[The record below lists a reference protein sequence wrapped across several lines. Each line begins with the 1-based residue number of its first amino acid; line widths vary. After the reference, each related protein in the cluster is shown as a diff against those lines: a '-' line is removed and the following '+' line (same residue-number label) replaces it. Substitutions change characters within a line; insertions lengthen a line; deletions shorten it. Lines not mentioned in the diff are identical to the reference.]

1 MALDTENMNIYKVET
16 DNDIYN
22 VVRNYDINKLFDKLI
37 VPNATKEQLKDNL
50 KKALNEKNN
59 DEALR
64 ILNYLLKYKHNYY
77 KRNDILLDDGSSSQQ
92 EKIITLKDA
101 GYYEIIFEGASSKSP
116 WYSSVSDSFEHFL
129 VKGSPWYDDVNLDK
143 NASQKCLFLLKNFN
157 YLFLAKS
164 DDDTFEVYLGPYEL
178 NDKGCFLYKQHK
190 TFLNEN
196 QYNLIIDAFI
206 EKKDVI
212 YETLE
217 NFITYNIIRN
227 YNFIK
232 LDNNDLLEYFE
243 YNSSAFAAY
252 GTRQIFLENYKSP
265 LYSHINKEHQAYLK
279 GAGAGENNSFIANIK
294 DNIIYDEV
302 LSWLSSDDKTYEQ
315 KDFYNDF
322 CQTVNLSP
330 VGDSAYLSTI
340 KKFNANSSISYL
352 LKGFIDA
359 ENSSIT
365 IDNEKTVIPKAPI
378 KKLDQSVFDRNSILS
393 KKEDHKY
400 VGHTFEFD
408 YDINSLNASLNG
420 FAGGGKKGYGQHL
433 SHQDN
438 CYWCNG
444 EDSQIRIRF
453 LGDADLITKRVF
465 FPNDSHASGKR
476 ISLIGQ
482 ESSIKGYNY
491 IDVPSGAVIE
501 FKYKCSA
508 VRKSLNFDKCN
519 AIVLRNNS
527 SVYDESYSVYG
538 YEKYLDSKTVDTIS
552 LLQKLNK
559 TENIFFNK
567 VDQNKIDISD
577 IYTNIGNNKWSM
589 SELFFNNSNIFDDD
603 CENFISC
610 KIDKDWNYYT
620 ISFKVFDNI
629 LLDFGSISDEVDYY
643 NNVSF
648 ANLDSICNEVSSQK
662 EYFNKSNTHDENNF
676 ISQITLTNEVQ
687 DRIID
692 DNLNSLYNKNYYN
705 TVSFDSGDSADFK
718 GIINILDSEKN
729 ITPRLDKYHDYKIFC
744 EQFEKIYI
752 TIKAG
757 NQVELSP
764 VNSNVDYGDYQLGDN
779 YAGYIR
785 NFFFKRTAVSEEELY
800 TKKISV
806 KQGEFIYFKCEYNS
820 CRVEIDKELSY
831 LPENALV
838 YPVNYDP
845 FKNKFYSLNPEDYSQ
860 NQEGY
865 KGYEKNTSGTT
876 FQWLRFTTSNS
887 SYDLIIFLKK
897 ITVEVS
903 FLNDLFGQNLI
914 TKNYDNNHFEPNESF
929 SFYVQLPSNCR
940 ISTYRYSD
948 KMTYSYAEDD
958 YSEYEDY
965 FNNDVYESLISFYS
979 GNSKILIKNFK
990 DYIYSLP
997 NILGAYNGIRSIYDL
1012 FKSTF
1017 TSIDQKARHFSSES
1031 ILFSFEAKYANSIIR
1046 ITEDYIVGSQT
1057 FENFTGSYSN
1067 RLLTNG
1073 LYRIVATSG
1082 NSGNGGNG
1090 GNVTPSSI
1098 YAGVMSGSGGG
1109 GLYGGKSGLAHTNQ
1123 MVSPVDKTHPF
1134 FTFSFKIDI
1143 SIWIG
1148 FSFGIWRWSISLG
1161 KTFTIFRETWGPYGF
1176 GIYGSKGD
1184 SDTSVGTIGLTA
1196 YMGSGSGLGGNGFY
1210 KSGDT
1215 EGDGSWFIGSLRDR
1229 LVDGNTPLKESE
1241 VLLDDDW
1248 PLNYS
1253 FKNSLNNEDFTN
1265 QKNYF
1270 INCFAGE
1277 GNVFSKGLLQ
1287 GTNYLNNNFNERYRG
1302 VFFDA
1307 ILNISSNNN
1316 NKIMLMSQIGSSG
1329 KNGNDGSNTILNESG
1344 YLQSMPKNGICGQE
1358 GKPTLFEL
1366 DNNSYY
1372 NIVLSSYF
1380 TNIPISLNNVNKHLQ
1395 KGLLCGGVHDVTP
1408 QKSFDVPIEWRDS
1421 KRNYVNAF
1429 LSKIVTDGKTDI
1441 YYYTKENNGKE
1452 HWENIAVTNMSW
1464 NETLARRHTV
1474 PKREATFGSF
1484 MYASCQWF
1492 WMQIDMTLQIST
1504 NFKEFSTW
1512 MPILFDITK
1521 GFEFIINADSY
1532 NPYNGVPVK
1541 YRPIELPMS
1550 WDTKSHVIYEI
1561 SATNAGIS
1569 YLDIDDTKFKYY
1581 KPSSYLDLDNNS
1593 HFQVPYPF
1601 SWINSSFVPKS
1612 ALNALFK
1619 RNAND
1624 GDSVGE
1630 RYSDVFK
1637 KNLYSYFEC
1646 YKNFNLS
1653 ESIWDK
1659 LYPIYKNNILCISNI
1674 GLTKKVSGGKVEDGK
1689 LLKLNAPNFSGK
1701 TESVKNISL
1710 HTDYL
1715 NIIDNIYYKA
1725 SFNLS
1730 SSFSFELPI
1739 DGFNTDTIGILKSLL
1754 NNKYL
1759 KLYDTN
1765 FSEKLVEGKPTN
1777 IIYTSEAFSDV
1788 KYSNNILSGSYLNED
1803 SKIVFRNRESSLVIF
1818 KLSFIGDYNYS
1829 VTSYGINSVNKNKFI
1844 FEIKN
1849 NSHDGKI
1856 LYTSLKSKPSF
1867 KMNYDKEN
1875 ILLITSYSHIL
1886 LKNNNDFYIIMFDND
1901 NSLFGNIVTNPIV
1914 QQTKKDKRVLL
1925 NYYLEYPT
1933 SRGRVPLI
1941 NDCLFE
1947 ATFLGR
1953 DINSLN
1959 EKDKESH
1966 KIAYI
1971 YGGMLYENSN
1981 AQTYNET
1988 NIIYSDLKLI
1998 DETYDYTALIDY
2010 KHLCTGES
2018 ILNSSASD
2026 WLKI

>member
-77 KRNDILLDDGSSSQQ
+77 KRNDILLDDESPSSQ
-92 EKIITLKDA
+92 EKTITLKDA

-116 WYSSVSDSFEHFL
+116 WYSSVSDNFEHFL
-129 VKGSPWYDDVNLDK
+129 VKGSPWYDDVNLDRS
-143 NASQKCLFLLKNFN
+143 ASQKCLFLLKNFN
-157 YLFLAKS
+157 YLFLTKS
-164 DDDTFEVYLGPYEL
+164 DGTTFEAYLGHYEL
-178 NDKGCFLYKQHK
+178 NDKGCFLYKQYK
-190 TFLNEN
+190 SFLSES
-196 QYNLIIDAFI
+196 QYNNIIEAFMG
-206 EKKDVI
+206 KKDAI

-217 NFITYNIIRN
+217 NFIIYNIIRN

-232 LDNNDLLEYFE
+232 LDDRDLLEYFE

-252 GTRQIFLENYKSP
+252 GTRQIFLENYKSL
-265 LYSHINKEHQAYLK
+265 LYSQINKEHQVYLK
-279 GAGAGENNSFIANIK
+279 GAGAGENNSFITNIK
-294 DNIIYDEV
+294 DNIIYDKV

-340 KKFNANSSISYL
+340 KKFDANSSISYL

-365 IDNEKTVIPKAPI
+365 VDNEKTVIPKAPI
-378 KKLDQSVFDRNSILS
+378 KKLDRSIFDKNSKLS
-393 KKEDHKY
+393 EKEDHKY

-408 YDINSLNASLNG
+408 YDLNNLNAFLKG
-420 FAGGGKKGYGQHL
+420 FVGGGKKGYGQHL

-453 LGDADLITKRVF
+453 LGDEDLITKRVF
-465 FPNDSHASGKR
+465 FPNDSYTSGKR
-476 ISLIGQ
+476 VSLIGQ

-491 IDVPSGAVIE
+491 VDVPSGAVIE

-508 VRKSLNFDKCN
+508 AKKSLNFDKCY
-519 AIVLRNNS
+519 AIILRNNS
-527 SVYDESYSVYG
+527 SIYDKSYSIYG
-538 YEKYLDSKTVDTIS
+538 YEKYLNSKTVDTTS

-559 TENIFFNK
+559 TENIFFTK
-567 VDQNKIDISD
+567 VDQDKVNMSD
-577 IYTNIGNNKWSM
+577 IYANIGNNKWSM
-589 SELFFNNSNIFDDD
+589 SELFFNNFNVFDDD

-610 KIDKDWNYYT
+610 KVDKDWNYYT

-643 NNVSF
+643 NNVSLV
-648 ANLDSICNEVSSQK
+648 NLDSVCNEVSSQK
-662 EYFNKSNTHDENNF
+662 EYFNKSNVHDENSF

-705 TVSFDSGDSADFK
+705 TISFDSSNSANFK

-757 NQVELSP
+757 NQVRLSP
-764 VNSNVDYGDYQLGDN
+764 VNYNVDYGDYQLGDN
-779 YAGYIR
+779 YAGYIK
-785 NFFFKRTAVSEEELY
+785 NFFFKRTAISEEELY

-845 FKNKFYSLNPEDYSQ
+845 FKNTYYPLNPEDYPQSQ
-860 NQEGY
+860 KGY

-897 ITVEVS
+897 ITVEIS

-914 TKNYDNNHFEPNESF
+914 IKNYDNNYFEPNESF

-948 KMTYSYAEDD
+948 KMTYSYVEDD
-958 YSEYEDY
+958 FLEYQDY
-965 FNNDVYESLISFYS
+965 FNNNVYESLISFYS
-979 GNSKILIKNFK
+979 GNSKLLIKNFK

-997 NILGAYNGIRSIYDL
+997 NILSAYNGIRSIYDL

-1017 TSIDQKARHFSSES
+1017 TSIDQKARRFSSES

-1057 FENFTGSYSN
+1057 FENFTGSHSN
-1067 RLLTNG
+1067 RLLMNG

-1090 GNVTPSSI
+1090 GNVTPNSI
-1098 YAGVMSGSGGG
+1098 YAGVISGSGGG
-1109 GLYGGKSGLAHTNQ
+1109 GLYGGKSGLAHVNH
-1123 MVSPVDKTHPF
+1123 MVSPIDRTHPF
-1134 FTFSFKIDI
+1134 FTFTFTIDI
-1143 SIWIG
+1143 SFWIG
-1148 FSFGIWRWSISLG
+1148 FPVGLYQWSTNIG
-1161 KTFTIFRETWGPYGF
+1161 FTITIFNNSWGPYNF
-1176 GIYGSKGD
+1176 GIGKGGD
-1184 SDTSVGTIGLTA
+1184 ASVGTIGLTA
-1196 YMGSGSGLGGNGFY
+1196 YMGAGSGTGGNGFY
-1210 KSGDT
+1210 KPGDT
-1215 EGDGSWFIGSLRDR
+1215 EGDGAWFIGGLKDQLIEGSS
-1229 LVDGNTPLKESE
+1229 PLKESE
-1241 VLLDDDW
+1241 ILSDDDW

-1253 FKNSLNNEDFTN
+1253 FKNSLNDNDFTN

-1277 GNVFSKGLLQ
+1277 GNIFSKGTLQ
-1287 GTNYLNNNFNERYRG
+1287 GTSYLDNNFNERYRG

-1307 ILNISSNNN
+1307 ILNISSSKN
-1316 NKIMLMSQIGSSG
+1316 NKILLMNQIGSSG
-1329 KNGNDGSNTILNESG
+1329 KNGSNGSNTVLSQYG
-1344 YLQSMPKNGICGQE
+1344 FLKTMPKNGICGQE

-1366 DNNSYY
+1366 DDDSYY

-1380 TNIPISLNNVNKHLQ
+1380 TNIPASLNNVNKHLQ
-1395 KGLLCGGVHDVTP
+1395 KGLLCGGVHDITP
-1408 QKSFDVPIEWRDS
+1408 QKSFDIPSDWKDLRG
-1421 KRNYVNAF
+1421 NYINAF
-1429 LSKIVTDGKTDI
+1429 LSYLVTNAKTRVYYYIKGPDGKE
-1441 YYYTKENNGKE
+1441 Y
-1452 HWENIAVTNMSW
+1452 WENIKVSEMSW
-1464 NETLARRHTV
+1464 DETLARRHIS
-1474 PKREATFGSF
+1474 PKRDATFGSF
-1484 MYASCQWF
+1484 IYASCQWF
-1492 WMQIDMTLQIST
+1492 WIQIDMTLKMST
-1504 NFKEFSTW
+1504 YFKNLGGW
-1512 MPILFDITK
+1512 LPIQFDMSK
-1521 GFEFIINADSY
+1521 GFEFIINADKY
-1532 NPYNGVPVK
+1532 NSYNGVPVK

-1561 SATNAGIS
+1561 SATNAGLS
-1569 YLDIDDTKFKYY
+1569 YLDVNDSKFSYY
-1581 KPSSYLDLDNNS
+1581 NPSSYLDLDNNS
-1593 HFQVPYPF
+1593 HFQAPYPF
-1601 SWINSSFVPKS
+1601 SWVNSSFVPKS

-1619 RNAND
+1619 RSKND
-1624 GDSVGE
+1624 DDSIGD
-1630 RYSDVFK
+1630 RYSTIFK

-1653 ESIWDK
+1653 ESTWDNS
-1659 LYPIYKNNILCISNI
+1659 YNIYKNNILCVSNI
-1674 GLTKKVSGGKVEDGK
+1674 GLTKKISGGKVEEGK
-1689 LLKLNAPNFSGK
+1689 LLKLDIRNFSGK
-1701 TESVKNISL
+1701 NESVRDIHL

-1715 NIIDNIYYKA
+1715 NIINNAYYKA
-1725 SFNLS
+1725 LFNLS

-1739 DGFNTDTIGILKSLL
+1739 DGFNTETIGILQNLL

-1759 KLYDTN
+1759 TLYDTN
-1765 FSEKLVEGKPTN
+1765 FRNKLIEGKPTN
-1777 IIYTSEAFSDV
+1777 IIYTSEAFSNV
-1788 KYSNNILSGSYLNED
+1788 KYENNVLSGNYLNED
-1803 SKIVFRNRESSLVIF
+1803 SKIVFRNKESSLVIF
-1818 KLSFIGDYNYS
+1818 KLSSIGNYNYS

-1849 NSHDGKI
+1849 NSQNGKI
-1856 LYTSLKSKPSF
+1856 LYTSINFKSSF
-1867 KMNYDKEN
+1867 KMNYDN
-1875 ILLITSYSHIL
+1875 DDILLITSYSHIL
-1886 LKNNNDFYIIMFDND
+1886 LKDNNDFYIIMFDND
-1901 NSLFGNIVTNPIV
+1901 NSMFGNIVTNPVV

-1941 NDCLFE
+1941 SDSLFE

-1959 EKDKESH
+1959 EEDKKSH
-1966 KIAYI
+1966 RIAYI
-1971 YGGMLYENSN
+1971 YGGMLYDNNN
-1981 AQTYNET
+1981 AQTYNEE
-1988 NIIYSDLKLI
+1988 NIVYSDLKLI

-2010 KHLCTGES
+2010 KHVCTGEA